1 MSFPDPSSDFGRG
14 GGLPIAVGHAKMS
27 RTEARPPLRGV
38 CMSLQQI
45 RRREVIAAIAGAAIR
60 PIAAQAQGRLTTRSL
75 IEARTVYGCI
85 TVFCAGERVGGRLRR
100 ATTIVKCVRQ
110 VRLAFSVQSSEE
122 DSPARSASWF
132 QPRYWLALT
141 KSSNNDVFL
150 PQRRMSAFGRSGHA
164 GA

>member
-1 MSFPDPSSDFGRG
+1 M
-14 GGLPIAVGHAKMS
+14 
-27 RTEARPPLRGV
+27 
-38 CMSLQQI
+38 
-45 RRREVIAAIAGAAIR
+45 
-60 PIAAQAQGRLTTRSL
+60 
-75 IEARTVYGCI
+75 IEAGTVYGCI

-141 KSSNNDVFL
+141 KSSNNNVPYRSAECPLLAQSGHSTTEFRCL
-150 PQRRMSAFGRSGHA
+150 LLGVKRTWCGLEAMSAYDPNGH
-164 GA
+164 